1 MVCAVGNEKG
11 EILDRVSIP
20 TETPDITMPKL
31 LEYFQGQSVEALG
44 IGCFG
49 PVDLDPASGTYGFIT
64 TTPKLAWRNCDI
76 CGYFRERLKVPVG
89 FDTDVNGSMLGEATW
104 GCARGLDTAIYIT
117 VGTGVGVGVLAGGR
131 LLHGMQ
137 HPEGGHILLPRRA
150 DDTYEGKCPYHKTCM
165 EGLAAGPAIEARW
178 GKKAAELSDRPEVWE
193 LEAHY
198 LAYAIT
204 NYMMILSP
212 QKIILGG
219 GVMHQEQLMPL
230 IRKKVTDMLGG
241 YIQTEALSDMDS
253 YIVPASLNDNQG
265 ILGALKLG
273 MDAKSAAEAC
283 S

>member
-1 MVCAVGNEKG
+1 
-11 EILDRVSIP
+11 
-20 TETPDITMPKL
+20 
-31 LEYFQGQSVEALG
+31 
-44 IGCFG
+44 
-49 PVDLDPASGTYGFIT
+49 
-64 TTPKLAWRNCDI
+64 
-76 CGYFRERLKVPVG
+76 
-89 FDTDVNGSMLGEATW
+89 
-104 GCARGLDTAIYIT
+104 
-117 VGTGVGVGVLAGGR
+117 
-131 LLHGMQ
+131 
-137 HPEGGHILLPRRA
+137 
-150 DDTYEGKCPYHKTCM
+150 M

-178 GKKAAELSDRPEVWE
+178 GKKAVELSDRPEVWE

>member
-137 HPEGGHILLPRRA
+137 HPEGGHILLPRGRMTLMRENARITKPVWRGWQPVLPLKRA
-150 DDTYEGKCPYHKTCM
+150 GV
-165 EGLAAGPAIEARW
+165 
-178 GKKAAELSDRPEVWE
+178 KKRRNFLTGRKYGSWKR
-193 LEAHY
+193 
-198 LAYAIT
+198 
-204 NYMMILSP
+204 
-212 QKIILGG
+212 IIWR
-219 GVMHQEQLMPL
+219 MPL
-230 IRKKVTDMLGG
+230 QI
-241 YIQTEALSDMDS
+241 I
-253 YIVPASLNDNQG
+253 
-265 ILGALKLG
+265 
-273 MDAKSAAEAC
+273 
-283 S
+283 